1 MEDYQTRVVEEKE
14 ALDTKIA
21 ALQKFTTEGSLA
33 YRNAIK
39 TEKSDMATQL
49 SAMTIYS
56 QALGRRIERFPAPEA
71 AAPVEGAENTGVE
84 TKTEE

>member
-1 MEDYQTRVVEEKE
+1 MEDYQKRVVEEKA
-14 ALDTKIA
+14 ALDNKIV

-33 YRNAIK
+33 YRNGVKA
-39 TEKSDMATQL
+39 EKSDLATQL
-49 SAMTIYS
+49 SAMNIYS

-71 AAPVEGAENTGVE
+71 APVETEETDTE